1 MKLEGKRVLLT
12 GATGGLGEAMARQL
26 AAAGARL
33 ILTGRNQEKLQA
45 LKQQLAGGPHT
56 TVVVDLHNAGQRQR
70 LVDAVSETGIDIL
83 LNNAGINYL
92 QLFADAPEEDVALQL
107 EMNLLVPMQLTRAL
121 LPVLQA
127 QPEALI
133 INVGSIL
140 GSIGFAGSVAYS
152 ASKFGL
158 RGFSEAL
165 RRELADTTVGVLY
178 FAPRATATPIHTDRM
193 VQMNESLG
201 TSVDK
206 PDYVAQQLLR
216 CIAGKRP
223 HNHYLG
229 WPEKLFVRLN
239 GLLPTLVDKSLF
251 KQLPVIK
258 QFAGQ

>member
-12 GATGGLGEAMARQL
+12 GATGGLGEAIAREL
-26 AAAGARL
+26 AAAGALL
-33 ILTGRNQEKLQA
+33 ILTGRNKEKLQQ
-45 LKQQLAGGPHT
+45 LKQQLPGGPHKT
-56 TVVVDLHNAGQRQR
+56 AAVDLHSSIERAR
-70 LVDAVSETGIDIL
+70 LVQAVKDAGIDIL
-83 LNNAGINYL
+83 INNAGVNHL
-92 QLFADAPEEDVALQL
+92 QLFTDADEADIALQL

-127 QPEALI
+127 QPQALV

-165 RRELADTTVGVLY
+165 RRELADSSVGVMY
-178 FAPRATATPIHTDRM
+178 FAPRATATPINTDRM

-206 PDYVAQQLLR
+206 PDFVARQLLQ
-216 CIAGKRP
+216 CIARKRP

-239 GLLPTLVDKSLF
+239 GVLPSLVDKSLL